1 MVVPFRDPVSGLT
14 HMIAA
19 LLAVLATV
27 LLILRSVDPAMP
39 WHIVTFSIFGG
50 GMILLYTAS
59 TLYHWLPV
67 SEAGVRFLRRVD
79 HSMIF
84 FYIAATYTPICL
96 IPLRGPWGWS
106 LFGVIWGLAL
116 AGIVMKIFWMHAPRW
131 LSTGIYLA
139 MGWMVLVGA
148 YPLVM
153 NLSTG
158 ALGLAGG
165 RRSGLFRGRPW
176 STPSSGPIPG
186 PTVSGSTKYST
197 SSSSAAASATSWS
210 CIGLFKHFST
220 QIKKGARTGA
230 LFSSRRCPVRVG
242 TSPGPRPWCRTA
254 CRWPSG
260 WSWTSRP
267 PGSSPG

>member
-1 MVVPFRDPVSGLT
+1 MVIPFRDPVSGLT

-27 LLILRSVDPAMP
+27 LLILRSVSPAMP

-67 SEAGVRFLRRVD
+67 SEAGVRLLRRVD

-106 LFGVIWGLAL
+106 LFGVIWGVAL
-116 AGIVMKIFWMHAPRW
+116 AGIVMKIFWLHAPRW
-131 LSTGIYLA
+131 LSTAIYLA
-139 MGWMVLVGA
+139 MGWMVLVGV

-153 NLSTG
+153 NLSVG
-158 ALGLAGG
+158 ALAWLAGG
-165 RRSGLFRGRPW
+165 GLVYSVGAVVYAVKWPDPWPGRF
-176 STPSSGPIPG
+176 GFHEIFHLFVIG
-186 PTVSGSTKYST
+186 GSF
-197 SSSSAAASATSWS
+197 
-210 CIGLFKHFST
+210 CHFVVMYWF
-220 QIKKGARTGA
+220 I
-230 LFSSRRCPVRVG
+230 
-242 TSPGPRPWCRTA
+242 
-254 CRWPSG
+254 
-260 WSWTSRP
+260 
-267 PGSSPG
+267 

>member
-67 SEAGVRFLRRVD
+67 SEAGVRILRRVD

-131 LSTGIYLA
+131 LSTAIYLA

-158 ALGLAGG
+158 ALAWLAGG
-165 RRSGLFRGRPW
+165 GLVYSVGAVVYALKWPDPW
-176 STPSSGPIPG
+176 PNRFGFHEIFHVFVIG
-186 PTVSGSTKYST
+186 GSF
-197 SSSSAAASATSWS
+197 
-210 CIGLFKHFST
+210 CHFVVMYWF
-220 QIKKGARTGA
+220 I
-230 LFSSRRCPVRVG
+230 
-242 TSPGPRPWCRTA
+242 
-254 CRWPSG
+254 
-260 WSWTSRP
+260 
-267 PGSSPG
+267 

>member
-131 LSTGIYLA
+131 LSTAIYLA

-158 ALGLAGG
+158 ALAWLAGG
-165 RRSGLFRGRPW
+165 GLVYSVGAVVYALKWPDPW
-176 STPSSGPIPG
+176 PNRFGFHEIFHVFVIG
-186 PTVSGSTKYST
+186 GSF
-197 SSSSAAASATSWS
+197 
-210 CIGLFKHFST
+210 CHFVVMYWF
-220 QIKKGARTGA
+220 I
-230 LFSSRRCPVRVG
+230 
-242 TSPGPRPWCRTA
+242 
-254 CRWPSG
+254 
-260 WSWTSRP
+260 
-267 PGSSPG
+267 